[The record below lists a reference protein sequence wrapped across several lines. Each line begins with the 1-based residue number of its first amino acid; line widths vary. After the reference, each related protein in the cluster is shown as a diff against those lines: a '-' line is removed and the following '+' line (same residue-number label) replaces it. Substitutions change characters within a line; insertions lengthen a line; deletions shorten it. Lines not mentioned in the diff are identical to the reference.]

1 MSRIFY
7 KCLGFNTQIKFNKP
21 IFFYHIPKCAGTT
34 LAVLISNLFQK
45 THRLNGPLFK
55 NNDKGGPT
63 AYENYLKNENL
74 INSSQL
80 QYLYGHLPFE
90 IHNK

>member
-1 MSRIFY
+1 MNKIFY
-7 KCLGFNTQIKFNKP
+7 KCLGFNTKIKFNKP
-21 IFFYHIPKCAGTT
+21 IFFYHVPKCAGTT

-63 AYENYLKNENL
+63 AYENYLKNET
-74 INSSQL
+74 
-80 QYLYGHLPFE
+80 
-90 IHNK
+90 